1 MEHVLCNGKF
11 DFFCITDGPIASQA
25 LSHISTSFQDSKARN
40 LNRMV
45 SIQDPEIIANLHHR
59 Y

>member
-1 MEHVLCNGKF
+1 MEHELCNGKF
-11 DFFCITDGPIASQA
+11 DFSCITDGPIASQA

-40 LNRMV
+40 PSRMAHTK
-45 SIQDPEIIANLHHR
+45 DPEIIANLHHR